1 MSDLVGYPDDRFSQD
16 EAHFMF
22 QIRFWKTDDPENTRK
37 VIEIKRN
44 APEDKRVRRDKD
56 RVKREVVAGNKERW
70 TVKTLYP
77 YCNVS
82 MDIVAVNTFYES
94 NASNVI
100 EINTP
105 EGGRL
110 SWLAVNKDNIK
121 ALSNS

>member
-1 MSDLVGYPDDRFSQD
+1 M
-16 EAHFMF
+16 
-22 QIRFWKTDDPENTRK
+22 
-37 VIEIKRN
+37 
-44 APEDKRVRRDKD
+44 RRDKD
-56 RVKREVVAGNKERW
+56 RVKREVVVGSKERW

-110 SWLAVNKDNIK
+110 SWLAVNKDNIRSPDPHSGRRVVS
-121 ALSNS
+121 LSKIHLLPQKYW